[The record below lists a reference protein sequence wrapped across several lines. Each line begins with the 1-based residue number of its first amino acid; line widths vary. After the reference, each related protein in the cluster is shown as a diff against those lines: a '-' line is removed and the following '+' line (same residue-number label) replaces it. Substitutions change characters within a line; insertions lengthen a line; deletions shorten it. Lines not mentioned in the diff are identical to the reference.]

1 MLFCAHTFIEIQI
14 MKNTGLLIY
23 VYLVIGLSNL
33 MGQSVRSIEPGE
45 LLLSAGV
52 NTINSQGTKNPLG
65 NISDWAFKHPLS
77 VGLET
82 YWSRLFSLE
91 VQVTL
96 NGYNAGDPIDA
107 AGPSD
112 VDLTYIALDTHLKY
126 YFGEFIFPK
135 AERIDFYGL
144 AGVGYFDV
152 DFGNISAN
160 LGGGAVYWF
169 NERTKGLGIKFQAM
183 AKFAFNH
190 DNTGSTYTN
199 NHFQYNVMLVFRMYE

>member
-77 VGLET
+77 VGL
-82 YWSRLFSLE
+82 
-91 VQVTL
+91 
-96 NGYNAGDPIDA
+96 
-107 AGPSD
+107 
-112 VDLTYIALDTHLKY
+112 
-126 YFGEFIFPK
+126 
-135 AERIDFYGL
+135 
-144 AGVGYFDV
+144 
-152 DFGNISAN
+152 
-160 LGGGAVYWF
+160 
-169 NERTKGLGIKFQAM
+169 
-183 AKFAFNH
+183 
-190 DNTGSTYTN
+190 
-199 NHFQYNVMLVFRMYE
+199 

>member
-1 MLFCAHTFIEIQI
+1 
-14 MKNTGLLIY
+14 MKNIGLIICF
-23 VYLVIGLSNL
+23 YLVIGLSNA
-33 MGQSVRSIEPGE
+33 MGQSIRSIESGE
-45 LLLSAGV
+45 LLLSVGV
-52 NTINSQGTKNPLG
+52 NTINSQGTKNPVG
-65 NISDWAFKHPLS
+65 NISDWAFKQPLS

-82 YWSRLFSLE
+82 YWSKLFSLE

-112 VDLTYIALDTHLKY
+112 INLTHIALDTHLKY

-135 AERIDFYGL
+135 SERIDFYAL

-152 DFGNISAN
+152 DIGNISAN
-160 LGGGAVYWF
+160 FGGGAVYWF
-169 NERTKGLGIKFQAM
+169 NKRTKGVGIKFQGM
-183 AKFAFNH
+183 AKFALNH

-199 NHFQYNVMLVFRMYE
+199 NHFQYNMMLVFRMYQ